1 MIGYIK
7 GIIDEI
13 GIDYILIENNGIG
26 YKLLVSTTTLSQLS
40 IGQEA
45 KIYTKMIVREDDISL
60 CGFYSKEEEEMFKL
74 LTSVSKVGTKVGMGI
89 LSFAPP
95 ARIQA
100 IIINSDVTAMSK
112 APGVG
117 KKTAERIILELKDK
131 VGKIVIDGLD
141 TMENLPLSGKEIAID
156 NSEDEAISALIAL
169 GYTSSEAQESVYF
182 VKQPGMDVEVI
193 IKKALEYIMKTSL
206 KF

>member
-156 NSEDEAISALIAL
+156 NSEDEAISALISL
-169 GYTSSEAQESVYF
+169 GYTSSEAQESVNF

>member
-169 GYTSSEAQESVYF
+169 GYTSSEAQESVNF
-182 VKQPGMDVEVI
+182 VKQPGMDVKVI